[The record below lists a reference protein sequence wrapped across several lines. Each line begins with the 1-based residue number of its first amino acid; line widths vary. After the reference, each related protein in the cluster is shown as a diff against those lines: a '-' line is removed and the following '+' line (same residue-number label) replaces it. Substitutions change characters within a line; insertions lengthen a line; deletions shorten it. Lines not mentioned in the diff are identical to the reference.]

1 MKMSYIIRGITKNQN
16 ARFFCINSLDI
27 VAKAQE
33 IHKCSST
40 SIAALGRLLTAGA
53 MMGADLKGSANLLT
67 LKIDSPKS
75 LIKTIL
81 VTADNKGNVKGYVGN
96 SLADLPLNPNTKK
109 LDVEGIVGQGELRVI
124 KDLGLKEPY
133 VGISPIITGEIGD
146 DLAYYFYN
154 SEQIPSIVGVGVL
167 VNQDLSI
174 KQAGG
179 FIIQLLPDATEE
191 FITKLEEKLP
201 SLTSVTELLDKGYTP
216 EDIIKYILEDV
227 EEFEIMEKSE
237 VKYGCN
243 CDRERYYKALITLG
257 KEELEHLFEKEDTF
271 TAECHFCEKKY
282 SFSREDFKEY
292 V

>member
-1 MKMSYIIRGITKNQN
+1 MSYIIRGITKNQN

-96 SLADLPLNPNTKK
+96 PLADLPLNPNTKK
-109 LDVEGIVGQGELRVI
+109 LDVGGIVGQGELRVI

-216 EDIIKYILEDV
+216 EDIIKYIFEDV
-227 EEFEIMEKSE
+227 EEFQIMEKNE
-237 VKYGCN
+237 VKYSCN

-271 TAECHFCEKKY
+271 TTECHFCEKRY
-282 SFSREDFKEY
+282 VFSKEDFKEI
-292 V
+292 